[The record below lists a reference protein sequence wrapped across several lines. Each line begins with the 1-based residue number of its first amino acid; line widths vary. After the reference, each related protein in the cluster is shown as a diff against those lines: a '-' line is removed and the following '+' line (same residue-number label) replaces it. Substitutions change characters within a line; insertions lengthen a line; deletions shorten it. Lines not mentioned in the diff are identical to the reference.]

1 MLDVSVLI
9 TAAGGGTVCINV
21 VFIKILFVGLELV
34 SAAAAPGLRS
44 RRRRG
49 CWWLVVLRGLLV
61 VSVLALRGRADL
73 SGRLS
78 LLVATFLLRAGFLL
92 GLSLFLS
99 YDYKTRVYLRFH
111 KPGLPVSRDQSRF
124 HVWECIYC
132 RRSSHH
138 WCWFNRKRHVCPLSV
153 VRHAKSG
160 ANSSSE

>member
-1 MLDVSVLI
+1 MPDVSVLV
-9 TAAGGGTVCINV
+9 TAAGDGTVCIHV

-34 SAAAAPGLRS
+34 SAAAASGLRL

-49 CWWLVVLRGLLV
+49 CWWLVVLRGL
-61 VSVLALRGRADL
+61 VSAPALRGRADL
-73 SGRLS
+73 LGRLS

-99 YDYKTRVYLRFH
+99 YEYKTRVYLRFH

-138 WCWFNRKRHVCPLSV
+138 WCWFNRKRHVCPLGV
-153 VRHAKSG
+153 VRHAKGS
-160 ANSSSE
+160 ANSGSE